1 MRTTS
6 GPTFGNEVVPR
17 SLRPASGCPPASVV
31 TTRSSVASIPF
42 LLRDFGLARG
52 TVRDTGGALCRPLSG
67 VAGAVGGG
75 NHGVSDPAARA
86 RRGPAPVRRGRSRH
100 GCHCRFRLSSTA
112 CWQQKARRVFRTERA
127 RLRLGSSGGSGPVCP
142 ENVSAKQVTFARA
155 CRPVAVLENGGLW
168 ALHSMSSC
176 GRREG
181 IAFAITPTPSAITTT
196 MLHLCSAPCKAL
208 RFASPAPARPS
219 GLDGAC
225 AQMIGRALT

>member
-1 MRTTS
+1 MRS
-6 GPTFGNEVVPR
+6 SPG
-17 SLRPASGCPPASVV
+17 SLRPACRLRWRASSPA
-31 TTRSSVASIPF
+31 RSAAARILFV
-42 LLRDFGLARG
+42 LRDLGVVRA
-52 TVRDTGGALCRPLSG
+52 TVRDTGGALCRPLSS
-67 VAGAVGGG
+67 VAVAVRGG